1 MFTCL
6 WRNYFLTYY
15 DMVLL
20 FLLCERGVKNQY
32 HLFMNPF
39 FVRLD
44 VKEEYTK
51 KSCQL
56 GPDGLFLV
64 KGLFLRGEIKQCYD
78 RKSDSN
84 P

>member
-1 MFTCL
+1 LHVFTCL

-44 VKEEYTK
+44 VKKNTPK
-51 KSCQL
+51 KAVS
-56 GPDGLFLV
+56 LV
-64 KGLFLRGEIKQCYD
+64 LTAYFW
-78 RKSDSN
+78 
-84 P
+84 